1 MYACNNYRSQ
11 DMQHMSE
18 SAFHGLCLIV
28 GTSQQVAIRRE
39 TADVEELLTIKTKPI
54 NRLYDMNI
62 ILSGSRRE
70 GFRFKGSDVDIMVW
84 RNELR
89 VITDVAQSKYY
100 DPSKAGVLL
109 SDISKSPPG
118 FTLLQ
123 LGIQPISIDIDLRP
137 VFVKMN
143 DSLYVS
149 SNGFKSFISLF
160 VKPFFHFINH
170 GPCTA
175 SFKYGIGIDRA
186 FCFVCDFWPPSA
198 SSWIER
204 CQSWPNSEVVNDVI
218 RGGCHFVAIGHPL
231 GQHEDIEW
239 RISFSQAKQKCVY

>member
-39 TADVEELLTIKTKPI
+39 TADVEEMLTIKTKPI

-175 SFKYGIGIDRA
+175 SFKDGIGIDLA
-186 FCFVCDFWPPSA
+186 FCFVCDF
-198 SSWIER
+198 
-204 CQSWPNSEVVNDVI
+204 
-218 RGGCHFVAIGHPL
+218 
-231 GQHEDIEW
+231 
-239 RISFSQAKQKCVY
+239 

>member
-123 LGIQPISIDIDLRP
+123 LGIHPISIDKDL
-137 VFVKMN
+137 
-143 DSLYVS
+143 
-149 SNGFKSFISLF
+149 
-160 VKPFFHFINH
+160 
-170 GPCTA
+170 
-175 SFKYGIGIDRA
+175 
-186 FCFVCDFWPPSA
+186 
-198 SSWIER
+198 
-204 CQSWPNSEVVNDVI
+204 
-218 RGGCHFVAIGHPL
+218 
-231 GQHEDIEW
+231 
-239 RISFSQAKQKCVY
+239 

>member
-1 MYACNNYRSQ
+1 MYTCNNYRSQ

-18 SAFHGLCLIV
+18 SVFHGLCLIV

-54 NRLYDMNI
+54 NRLYDMNM

-70 GFRFKGSDVDIMVW
+70 GFRLKGSDIDIMLW

-100 DPSKAGVLL
+100 DPSKAGVFL

-118 FTLLQ
+118 FNLLQ
-123 LGIQPISIDIDLRP
+123 LRIQPISIDIDLRP

-143 DSLYVS
+143 DSLY
-149 SNGFKSFISLF
+149 GFKTFIILS

-170 GPCTA
+170 GPCNA
-175 SFKYGIGIDRA
+175 SFKDGIGFDLA
-186 FCFVCDFWPPSA
+186 VCFVCDFWPPSA
-198 SSWIER
+198 SSRTER
-204 CQSWPNSEVVNDVI
+204 CHS
-218 RGGCHFVAIGHPL
+218 
-231 GQHEDIEW
+231 
-239 RISFSQAKQKCVY
+239 